1 MSNRMWSEG
10 LNGLRLAAI
19 LAGLASAG
27 MARAEPLSGAALV
40 EALRQGG
47 YVLLMRHASSP
58 LAPPVAGAVEPDN
71 TRLERQLD
79 DKGRTTARAMGMAI
93 KVLLIPIKEVWS
105 SPTYRALETVRL
117 AALPQPTTAAELG
130 DGGQSMRAV
139 AGNQGAWIR
148 EKVAQ
153 EPRVGTDTVI
163 VTHFPNIL
171 EAIGNRAS
179 GLADGEALV
188 FHPDGTGAPAIVA
201 RVKIGDWPALAK

>member
-58 LAPPVAGAVEPDN
+58 LAPPVASAAEPDN

-79 DKGRTTARAMGMAI
+79 DKGRTTARAMGVAI
-93 KVLLIPIKEVWS
+93 KALRIPIKVVWS

-139 AGNQGAWIR
+139 AGNQAAWIR

-171 EAIGNRAS
+171 GAIGDCAS

-188 FHPDGTGAPAIVA
+188 FHPDGTGTPAIVA
-201 RVKIGDWPALAK
+201 RVKIDDWPALAR